1 MQSDSR
7 LVKLFRRGVEPA
19 FDELVNRYRG
29 ALVTYAGAIAGYDRA
44 EDVVQD
50 SLVKAHRSLGGDQ
63 PIEPKPWLYTVVRN
77 TALNDI
83 RDNSKHSHDLLGE
96 TTGRVAPTHEV
107 AERRE
112 ELAAV
117 VAAVSDLP
125 ESQRRAL
132 IGHELGGFSHEEIA
146 TELKLSTAASA
157 KQLIYRARLSLRNA
171 VGAMIP
177 LPLIAWL
184 VSDATGLA
192 ASGAATGAAA
202 GAAAG
207 AASGGAA
214 MGTAGGGGF
223 FAGLAGAGTAKL
235 AVVAVVAGGSIA
247 TGVAVEERKVS
258 TTDVQVETA
267 SASPGNSGQGGP
279 GSPASV
285 MAVVG
290 GTSGKTSQSSSGTSG
305 NPNVDPKGGGDS
317 SGPGSGTGSGS
328 GSDDP
333 PETGGDDAIKPPV
346 RDGSTSGSGKH
357 GSDHESSD
365 DDGGD
370 SGSSG
375 PSGGGHSGPGGGDDP
390 APPSGGDDDNY
401 VPPVYTPKP
410 KPSGDS
416 GSGYSGSGS
425 YGSGGSG
432 YSGSGGSGSGS
443 GGSGSGS
450 SGSGSEDDGPE
461 HDGLED

>member
-63 PIEPKPWLYTVVRN
+63 PIEPRPWLYTVVRN

-267 SASPGNSGQGGP
+267 SASPGDSGQGGP
-279 GSPASV
+279 GSPASL

-290 GTSGKTSQSSSGTSG
+290 GTSGETSQSTSGTSG
-305 NPNVDPKGGGDS
+305 DPKDDSKSGDS

-333 PETGGDDAIKPPV
+333 PKTGGDDSVRPPV

-375 PSGGGHSGPGGGDDP
+375 HSGGGHSGPGGGDDP
-390 APPSGGDDDNY
+390 APPSGGNDDDY
-401 VPPVYTPKP
+401 VPPVYAPKP

-416 GSGYSGSGS
+416 GSGSSGSGS

>member
-29 ALVTYAGAIAGYDRA
+29 ALVTYAGAIAGHDRA

-157 KQLIYRARLSLRNA
+157 KQLIYRARLTLRNA

-177 LPLIAWL
+177 LPVIAWL

-235 AVVAVVAGGSIA
+235 AVVAVVAGGSLA
-247 TGVAVEERKVS
+247 TGVAVEEHKVS
-258 TTDVQVETA
+258 SSDVQVETA
-267 SASPGNSGQGGP
+267 SASPGNPGKGGP
-279 GSPASV
+279 GSPASLL
-285 MAVVG
+285 AVVD
-290 GTSGKTSQSSSGTSG
+290 GTSGDSSRGTSG
-305 NPNVDPKGGGDS
+305 DSGGGS
-317 SGPGSGTGSGS
+317 NEGPKSGGESGGPGSGSGGGS

-333 PETGGDDAIKPPV
+333 PETIGDDAVKPPV

-357 GSDHESSD
+357 GSGHESSD
-365 DDGGD
+365 DGGGD
-370 SGSSG
+370 GESSG
-375 PSGGGHSGPGGGDDP
+375 PSGGGHSGPGGGDYSS
-390 APPSGGDDDNY
+390 PPSGGGDDDY
-401 VPPVYTPKP
+401 VAPTYAPKP

-425 YGSGGSG
+425 YGSGD
-432 YSGSGGSGSGS
+432 
-443 GGSGSGS
+443 SGS
-450 SGSGSEDDGPE
+450 SGSGSGDSGSSGSDSGDDGSG
-461 HDGLED
+461 HDGYED